1 MTGNRT
7 AAGEPPAIPEESSAI
22 RPTQSPVVHLLYDRA
37 TGAVL
42 GRYSLYRV
50 GDGGYAE
57 LDEET
62 VLTVARE
69 AGLVPD
75 AAPSADVVDVGVL
88 AVADPTEAM
97 ATDVWVD
104 PGTHRLAT
112 RPQLSVTA
120 DRRQLEGDG
129 EDSVVVTVSARDAD
143 GTLLEDRTDRLR
155 VSTTRGKLAERGGL
169 VQLHGGTAQITLRSV
184 AETVALVTVAADGL
198 DGRYTRG
205 TLDLE
210 FL

>member
-57 LDEET
+57 LDEES

-69 AGLVPD
+69 AGLVPH
-75 AAPSADVVDVGVL
+75 ATPSGDVDVGVL

-104 PGTHRLAT
+104 PGTHRLAA
-112 RPQLSVTA
+112 RPRLSVTA
-120 DRRQLEGDG
+120 DRSQLEGDG

-169 VQLHGGTAQITLRSV
+169 VQLRGGTAEITLRSV
-184 AETVALVTVAADGL
+184 AETVALVTVAAESL

>member
-1 MTGNRT
+1 MSLDQTGG
-7 AAGEPPAIPEESSAI
+7 AELPAVPEESSAI
-22 RPTQSPVVHLLYDRA
+22 RPTESPVVHVLYDRA
-37 TGAVL
+37 SGAVL
-42 GRYSLYRV
+42 GRYSRYSV

-57 LDEET
+57 LDEES
-62 VLTVARE
+62 VLAVARD
-69 AGLVPD
+69 AGLLPD
-75 AAPSADVVDVGVL
+75 GAVSADADVGVL

-104 PGTHRLAT
+104 PGSGRLAP
-112 RPQLSVTA
+112 RPQLAVTA

-129 EDSVVVTVSARDAD
+129 EDSVVVTVSARDAH
-143 GTLLEDRTDRLR
+143 GRLLDDRTDRVR

-169 VQLHGGTAQITLRSV
+169 VQLRGGIAEITLRSV
-184 AETVALVTVAADGL
+184 AETVALVTVAAEDL
-198 DGRYTRG
+198 DGRYARG

>member
-1 MTGNRT
+1 V
-7 AAGEPPAIPEESSAI
+7 GEPPAVPQESSAV
-22 RPTQSPVVHLLYDRA
+22 RPTQSPVVHLVYDRA

-57 LDEET
+57 LDEES

-75 AAPSADVVDVGVL
+75 ATPSGDVDVGVL

-104 PGTHRLAT
+104 PGTHRLAA
-112 RPQLSVTA
+112 RPRLSVTA
-120 DRRQLEGDG
+120 DRSQLEGDG
-129 EDSVVVTVSARDAD
+129 EDSVVVTVSARDGD
-143 GTLLEDRTDRLR
+143 GRLLDDRTDRVR
-155 VSTTRGKLAERGGL
+155 VSTTRGRLTERGGL
-169 VQLHGGTAQITLRSV
+169 VQLRGGTAEITLRSV
-184 AETVALVTVAADGL
+184 AETVALVTVAAESL